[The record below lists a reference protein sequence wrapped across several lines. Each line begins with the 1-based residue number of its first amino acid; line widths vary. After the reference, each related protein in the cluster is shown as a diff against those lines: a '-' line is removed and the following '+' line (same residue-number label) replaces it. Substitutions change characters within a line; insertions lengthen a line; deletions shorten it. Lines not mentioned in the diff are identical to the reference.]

1 RNVTGVQT
9 CALPIWIY
17 SFKVGV
23 NVKKIIETNT
33 ENETKE
39 IAEQLGNKIIDPIL
53 ITLEGDL
60 GAGKTT
66 FTKGLGKGL
75 GVERVITSPTFT
87 IIKEYKGRLQLY
99 HIDYSEEDLGID
111 EYILSEAVTV
121 IERAKFIE
129 DILPKNKLMIQINYL
144 GSDKR
149 EIIFE
154 TEDSE
159 IESLL
164 LNLLEGF
171 KGEK

>member
-1 RNVTGVQT
+1 M
-9 CALPIWIY
+9 IY
-17 SFKVGV
+17 SFKVYV
-23 NVKKIIETNT
+23 NVKKK
-33 ENETKE
+33 NETKKKKKTKKK
-39 IAEQLGNKIIDPIL
+39 AEKLRNKIINPIL
-53 ITLEGDL
+53 IKLEGDL

-66 FTKGLGKGL
+66 FTKGLDKGL

-87 IIKEYKGRLQLY
+87 IIKEYKGRLPLY
-99 HIDYSEEDLGID
+99 HIDAYRLEYSEEDLGID

-121 IERAKFIE
+121 IEWAKFIE

>member
-1 RNVTGVQT
+1 M
-9 CALPIWIY
+9 
-17 SFKVGV
+17 
-23 NVKKIIETNT
+23 KKIIETNT

-87 IIKEYKGRLQLY
+87 IIKEYKGRLPLY
-99 HIDYSEEDLGID
+99 HIDAYRLEYSEEDLGID

-121 IERAKFIE
+121 IEWAKFIE